1 MPGTRPKT
9 DEVDMEHLTDVL
21 LQEAKKVSLEDAFQF
36 GKYDHLQKQ
45 QAISGRDLA
54 CQLPFLEELQKV
66 SENLLFKYV
75 DLKAA
80 FTNVAGKHPQTLSR
94 FPTAA
99 RELQPGKFSEK
110 VMTMC
115 THARR
120 LKVKKKIQ
128 EACKGLPDY
137 YVSKLEQL
145 KSLLTQDGAAA
156 ATPEKTAAAAATPEK
171 KTKAGEKSMA
181 KGPSWQEILEME
193 IPPSQ
198 ESATGL
204 GALEESPVPPRKQ
217 VLKAAMKRPAGKLEA
232 PKVMKKPSTQQPLA
246 QKKAWFL
253 MPYNEK
259 KKWAVAV
266 REKGGKQVVA
276 VSKFHDK
283 KKNWAGAAQLL
294 KMLQAGK
301 PYDEVIQ
308 AKERL

>member
-1 MPGTRPKT
+1 M
-9 DEVDMEHLTDVL
+9 
-21 LQEAKKVSLEDAFQF
+21 
-36 GKYDHLQKQ
+36 
-45 QAISGRDLA
+45 
-54 CQLPFLEELQKV
+54 
-66 SENLLFKYV
+66 
-75 DLKAA
+75 
-80 FTNVAGKHPQTLSR
+80 
-94 FPTAA
+94 
-99 RELQPGKFSEK
+99 
-110 VMTMC
+110 
-115 THARR
+115 
-120 LKVKKKIQ
+120 KKKNQ

-137 YVSKLEQL
+137 YVFKLEQL
-145 KSLLTQDGAAA
+145 KSLLTQDG
-156 ATPEKTAAAAATPEK
+156 AAAATPEK

>member
-99 RELQPGKFSEK
+99 KELQPGKFSEK

-137 YVSKLEQL
+137 YVSKLDQL

-171 KTKAGEKSMA
+171 KTKQVRKAWPKAQAGRR
-181 KGPSWQEILEME
+181 SWRWRSLLPRNLPQDWVLWKKALCH
-193 IPPSQ
+193 Q
-198 ESATGL
+198 ES
-204 GALEESPVPPRKQ
+204 
-217 VLKAAMKRPAGKLEA
+217 
-232 PKVMKKPSTQQPLA
+232 
-246 QKKAWFL
+246 
-253 MPYNEK
+253 
-259 KKWAVAV
+259 
-266 REKGGKQVVA
+266 
-276 VSKFHDK
+276 KF
-283 KKNWAGAAQLL
+283 
-294 KMLQAGK
+294 
-301 PYDEVIQ
+301 
-308 AKERL
+308 